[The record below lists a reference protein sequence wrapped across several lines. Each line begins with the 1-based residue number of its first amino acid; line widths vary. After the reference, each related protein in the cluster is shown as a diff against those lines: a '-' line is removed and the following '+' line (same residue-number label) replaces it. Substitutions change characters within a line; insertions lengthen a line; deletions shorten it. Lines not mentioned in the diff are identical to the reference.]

1 MNRGLKVLNILVSLL
16 LLSVLLTMMILCA
29 PDVDGF
35 LKIQRWQFVTDF
47 LTNAYFRQYLFW
59 VAGAFSVLL
68 VMAILVMLFYPNSQQ
83 NFTLQSDGGRLT
95 LEKKAIEG
103 LVRAKLPTRDFVEK
117 PKVTVHAT
125 KNKIQV
131 KINGQLRRTS
141 SLINQTE
148 TLTTEIRQELQ
159 QLLGQRQVHVDVTF
173 TDWQKSQP
181 ATDHSRVI

>member
-29 PDVDGF
+29 PDVGGF

-83 NFTLQSDGGRLT
+83 NFTLQSAGGRLT
-95 LEKKAIEG
+95 LEKK
-103 LVRAKLPTRDFVEK
+103 
-117 PKVTVHAT
+117 
-125 KNKIQV
+125 
-131 KINGQLRRTS
+131 QLK
-141 SLINQTE
+141 
-148 TLTTEIRQELQ
+148 
-159 QLLGQRQVHVDVTF
+159 G
-173 TDWQKSQP
+173 
-181 ATDHSRVI
+181 

>member
-1 MNRGLKVLNILVSLL
+1 
-16 LLSVLLTMMILCA
+16 
-29 PDVDGF
+29 
-35 LKIQRWQFVTDF
+35 
-47 LTNAYFRQYLFW
+47 
-59 VAGAFSVLL
+59 
-68 VMAILVMLFYPNSQQ
+68 MAILVMLFYPNSQQ

-103 LVRAKLPTRDFVEK
+103 LVRAKLSTRDFVEK